1 MLKKLAKN
9 RCTFVHAIPYWGDC
23 PGEVR
28 PYDMME
34 CHLASVS
41 IRHDMIAH
49 RKLPM
54 GLKIILAFM

>member
-1 MLKKLAKN
+1 M
-9 RCTFVHAIPYWGDC
+9 HAIPYWGDC